1 MKKIFTAILCA
12 FMVISITA
20 CGSTSTRDTY
30 KRENNTNL
38 DNALLTA
45 KVKAKLHETDNLDS
59 GDISVKSSNG
69 NTVELTGTVKS
80 KQEIKTAGNAAR
92 DVNGVKRVE
101 NELRVK

>member
-1 MKKIFTAILCA
+1 MKRIFAIVLCA
-12 FMVISITA
+12 FMAISMTA

-38 DNALLTA
+38 DNAILTA

-59 GDISVKSSNG
+59 SDISVKSSNG

-80 KQEIKTAGNAAR
+80 KQEVKLAGNAAHE
-92 DVNGVKRVE
+92 VNNVKRVE